1 MIRYDIGDTGILSTT
16 STFKTPVLQ
25 KLIGRTNDVAKLPGG
40 KTVPGLTFYYVTKSV
55 IEDDGNVKEFVIEQT
70 ALDTFKISYTSERQL
85 TETETQTIKKALY
98 QYLENDLNLV
108 FERVVNLERSERGK
122 LMQFISSL

>member
-1 MIRYDIGDTGILSTT
+1 MIRYDIGDPGILSTT
-16 STFKTPVLQ
+16 STFKTPILQ

-108 FERVVNLERSERGK
+108 LERVVNLERSERGK

>member
-16 STFKTPVLQ
+16 STFKTPVLE
-25 KLIGRTNDVAKLPGG
+25 KLVGRTNDVAKLPGG

-70 ALDTFKISYTSERQL
+70 KLDTFKISYTSERKL
-85 TETETQTIKKALY
+85 RDTETQTIKKALY
-98 QYLENDLNLV
+98 QYLESDLNLI
-108 FERVVNLERSERGK
+108 FERVENLERSESGK
-122 LMQFISSL
+122 LMQFISGL